1 MIPERCTFC
10 RGSLQEGKTE
20 FIARVGGEIVVAR
33 DVPARP
39 TTLSSSATT
48 RRATTITS
56 PSPAR
61 PSGSR
66 PTRTTR
72 SAMRS
77 RPGPTPSAHWTEGTL
92 PPAQLF
98 SVPGHNRPGKQPL
111 FRQRLKRQRIVY
123 PGGEVTMSQV
133 KEEIINELNDLPP
146 RTYGE
151 VLDFIR
157 LLKSRRRPGHR
168 ARERARAPE
177 GLAPA
182 RGGRGVKRFVKG
194 DVVVVPSP
202 FSDISTVKRRPALV
216 VTTPDENDVVLCQ
229 TRCSDRNGAG
239 APQGAT
245 SRASRSGTPT
255 PSVSL
260 TWTLQRE
267 RSENRAMSGQTGS
280 SLPVPT

>member
-1 MIPERCTFC
+1 LLSPGMSRRDLLRSAQVPRPVGRRLLRHLHPHDRPALVLPGRRDPRC
-10 RGSLQEGKTE
+10 G
-20 FIARVGGEIVVAR
+20 R
-33 DVPARP
+33 DLGR
-39 TTLSSSATT
+39 
-48 RRATTITS
+48 RRA
-56 PSPAR
+56 
-61 PSGSR
+61 
-66 PTRTTR
+66 RT
-72 SAMRS
+72 
-77 RPGPTPSAHWTEGTL
+77 GVKGTL

-267 RSENRAMSGQTGS
+267 RSENPAMSGQTGS